1 MSALLA
7 GGRNDNATATTLR
20 MLRKT
25 SATIKSK
32 QYQVK
37 KPDTYLRII
46 FNQRLAFVIFL
57 SVANN
62 LKLFFF
68 DNKEF
73 FRY

>member
-32 QYQVK
+32 QYQVRK
-37 KPDTYLRII
+37 ADTYFLII
-46 FNQRLAFVIFL
+46 FNQQ
-57 SVANN
+57 VA
-62 LKLFFF
+62 
-68 DNKEF
+68 
-73 FRY
+73 